1 MLGFSFRILYLSFFL
16 CLAWAAAEIDK
27 QWTESSR
34 YKKTVLRKKRAA
46 LTDFQRFKVKLLKR
60 QVSHNYNLNI
70 LYELAGGVF
79 SGRQKLPVFVSSSF
93 IQWLSSCNFMSKL
106 QIINI
111 PRSIKNFSFFTMY
124 KFQSCYRGRGS

>member
-1 MLGFSFRILYLSFFL
+1 MLGFSFRILYLFFFL

-34 YKKTVLRKKRAA
+34 YKKTVLCKKRAA

-60 QVSHNYNLNI
+60 QVSHNYSLNI

-79 SGRQKLPVFVSSSF
+79 SGRQKLPVFKFF
-93 IQWLSSCNFMSKL
+93 IYSMAVGLQFYVEITNNSHSTFNRQNF
-106 QIINI
+106 I
-111 PRSIKNFSFFTMY
+111 FHDV
-124 KFQSCYRGRGS
+124 